1 MRTATA
7 KSLKPSRA
15 ELETENEILRNALDE
30 LKAENDEIRA
40 NYRELLRNLKKEQKG
55 RQSESREHQ
64 ALLDKYSAL
73 LSERNELRKELAAID
88 ETTVDKADYE
98 ALSKEYSRM
107 EQMYITARTLVN
119 IPESMEEL
127 VFELLKSRF
136 LILDKIAYL
145 GGGLLDAKKNP
156 VADAGKFEWYTELL
170 PPVKENRQ
178 ETAESE
184 NSI

>member
-1 MRTATA
+1 MKTATA

-15 ELETENEILRNALDE
+15 ELETENEILRNALE
-30 LKAENDEIRA
+30 QLKAENDELRA
-40 NYRELLRNLKKEQKG
+40 NFREESRKLSKALKT
-55 RQSESREHQ
+55 RQTESREHQ

-73 LSERNELRKELAAID
+73 LSERNDLMKELAAID
-88 ETTVDKADYE
+88 ETTVDRADYE
-98 ALSKEYSRM
+98 ALSKEYSRL
-107 EQMYITARTLVN
+107 EQMYITARALVN
-119 IPESMEEL
+119 IPESMEGL

-156 VADAGKFEWYTELL
+156 VADADKFEWYTELL
-170 PPVKENRQ
+170 PPVKENQQ
-178 ETAESE
+178 EPAENK